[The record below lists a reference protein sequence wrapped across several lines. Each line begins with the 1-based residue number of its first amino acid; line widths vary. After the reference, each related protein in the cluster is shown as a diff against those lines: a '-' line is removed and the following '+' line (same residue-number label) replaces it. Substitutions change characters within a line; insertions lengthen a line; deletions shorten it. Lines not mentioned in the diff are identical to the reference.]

1 MANQRT
7 GRPTLTDADSKTSLQ
22 KFNDE
27 VESFAS
33 LAKDSLP
40 IRREQVDGLALGLL
54 AVARHV
60 DEESSMPLD
69 EVERYANF
77 VSNQV
82 GREVRN
88 TERKIGSIAHHKKVS
103 EMLVMDNIRY
113 ADRYAREQE
122 VIVKGLIERVRE
134 LEHLLTQVLVDPIA
148 RPRVPYT
155 YSHRTGRYEVPG
167 Q

>member
-1 MANQRT
+1 MANR
-7 GRPTLTDADSKTSLQ
+7 RPARAAKESKTSLQ

-60 DEESSMPLD
+60 DEENSMPLD
-69 EVERYANF
+69 EVERYATF

-82 GREVRN
+82 GREVCN
-88 TERKIGSIAHHKKVS
+88 TQRKIGSIAHHKKVA

>member
-1 MANQRT
+1 MANRRPART
-7 GRPTLTDADSKTSLQ
+7 AKESKTSLQ

-54 AVARHV
+54 AVARHI

-69 EVERYANF
+69 EVERYAKH

-88 TERKIGSIAHHKKVS
+88 TELKIGSIAHHKKVS

-122 VIVKGLIERVRE
+122 VIIKGLIERVRE
-134 LEHLLTQVLVDPIA
+134 LEHLVQGAIDGRITS
-148 RPRVPYT
+148 PRVPYT
-155 YSHRTGRYEVPG
+155 YRTGRYEVPG